1 MFSRYEVNNNVDVNQ
16 MVCFFFFL
24 HSQRKQGKLSAQVKE
39 PSQFRKMFKSGL
51 TGWHKKE
58 YMSTI

>member
-1 MFSRYEVNNNVDVNQ
+1 MLIKWFV
-16 MVCFFFFL
+16 FFFFL

-51 TGWHKKE
+51 TGWYKKE